1 MKRVSRPVSQEL
13 TRQLSIRHCQLV
25 QCHELREM
33 RRPITGMKNDPRK
46 PLIFR
51 LLFPRG
57 IQGICIEFLDT
68 ETKRNFYF
76 YFFSFLTLLSFINER
91 KITRRMITWWSSSD
105 SEESRYKDASIKKFI
120 ACCTVNINEFNF
132 IIISEYAMNE
142 KSRFS
147 RSKTVGKPR

>member
-1 MKRVSRPVSQEL
+1 MTELNKIKSQLFAIPRIKESIRKKAIFSLVMKRVSRPVSQEL

-57 IQGICIEFLDT
+57 IQRICIEFLDT

-76 YFFSFLTLLSFINER
+76 YFFSFSFLTLLSFINER

-105 SEESRYKDASIKKFI
+105 SEESRYCWYKEI
-120 ACCTVNINEFNF
+120 
-132 IIISEYAMNE
+132 Y
-142 KSRFS
+142 RLLH
-147 RSKTVGKPR
+147 R